1 MASNGQLPAQHHI
14 HKTNKYVRQ
23 PILSDAEPK
32 PEVASGDIAAVTL
45 LEALDCDHRP
55 SFAIRV
61 PPHPNHDE
69 WLDLVYSNTALHAVG
84 GLLAKITGKDAT
96 SVFAEGSK
104 TQLAFRNWVC
114 GRATQGDPLWRGP
127 AYTYEGH
134 VWNVITI
141 GRYRIISGVPTLLL
155 WVNASPSA
163 NGTRQIQA
171 PSNKSYTGAQSAY
184 SLPPPISPHEQ
195 PSNGAVLSP
204 RHIRHAS
211 FDGMLHILPSGV
223 RSSPHTDYFRSV
235 DWANTPLGPMQSWS
249 SDLRCMANMVL
260 SNTAPAV
267 LFWGEQLIM
276 LYNEPYIRLL
286 SHLHPCMGKS
296 IRTEA
301 PEHWISF
308 EPIVQHIKVT
318 GEPMAESDMLLF
330 IDKDGFL
337 EETHWCFQFVPISDR
352 HGCITAYYQS
362 FYELT
367 SHRLLER
374 RVSSLVAMGTL
385 SADARD
391 FPSFWNTTLRSLS
404 LNDKDV
410 PFALLYAAE
419 RHVSAEMPSMTSPGS
434 IPPLDGCVLKGTI
447 GVAANHPI
455 APTNINI
462 NDDSYVLHPA
472 ILRAARSGKA
482 TVVHL
487 DDLPEPSRVLDGIE
501 WRGYGDPCRILIV
514 CPIIPTTGNQVEGF
528 LIIGI
533 NPRRPFDEDYQQY
546 LHVMVRL
553 LATSLAS
560 IVLFEDEVRQREKD
574 IIQATQIQ
582 EQLMAEIQLKE
593 NKFQRFAERS
603 DVAIFITDPAG
614 AYTYRNQRW
623 YEIFEV
629 ASVDTNATEA
639 WLRIAFEEDVPYC
652 ESIFWKLVTEHQS
665 VCFELRTRMPFIP
678 PSNDCEQEN
687 EDTQHFRWILCS
699 AYPELSPDGEL
710 IEVVGNVTDISK
722 QKWAEGIQKIRTDSA
737 LQGKQH
743 LEHFI
748 DTTSHEMRNPLSA
761 IMQCADSITSSY
773 GQDGRM
779 SPAMGVISS
788 FLASTLDA
796 AQTISQCAQ
805 HMRHIVDDILTISK
819 LDSGLLDM
827 TPVIA
832 QPENVARHAV
842 KMFDAEAR
850 AAGIELSLVVGK
862 SYRNLEVEWASLDP
876 TRVLQILINLLTN
889 AIKFTRLEQETK
901 MVKVTLTASATE
913 PKSVPDGIQYN
924 DERLVG
930 NDHHLEDDWKTG
942 EELIFLQF
950 FVSDTGRGLSEEEK
964 SSLFTRFSQA
974 SPRTHIHYGGSGLG
988 LFISRRL
995 TELQGGAI
1003 GVSSAPGKGSTF
1015 AFYIKTRRA
1024 SPTPSRKGSL
1034 PHVFPEDVKH
1044 RPQIPQAG
1052 RSRPT
1057 QLQRAFTSEFD
1068 RRSNSPGSVF
1078 RRQSSDSTSMPT
1090 LIEHAH
1096 VNPESLGLPE
1106 GPNLQELQRT
1116 NSIPETLHVL
1126 IVEDNLVNQRVLSKQ
1141 LRNLGCAVSVA
1152 NHGQEALDFLPKT
1165 TFWNHNHPM
1174 SDGHARSDSLNTLFA
1189 EPISTDKE
1197 DEQPIALSLI
1207 LMDWEMPIMNGLT
1220 AVSEIRKLEEA
1231 GLLKGRIPVICVTAN
1246 VRKQQIDMAMAAGM
1260 NDVVGKPFRVAELLL
1275 RMKDVIAGMGG
1286 DGALRSP
1293 GMGGYTSWG

>member
-1 MASNGQLPAQHHI
+1 
-14 HKTNKYVRQ
+14 
-23 PILSDAEPK
+23 
-32 PEVASGDIAAVTL
+32 
-45 LEALDCDHRP
+45 
-55 SFAIRV
+55 
-61 PPHPNHDE
+61 
-69 WLDLVYSNTALHAVG
+69 
-84 GLLAKITGKDAT
+84 
-96 SVFAEGSK
+96 
-104 TQLAFRNWVC
+104 
-114 GRATQGDPLWRGP
+114 
-127 AYTYEGH
+127 
-134 VWNVITI
+134 
-141 GRYRIISGVPTLLL
+141 
-155 WVNASPSA
+155 
-163 NGTRQIQA
+163 
-171 PSNKSYTGAQSAY
+171 
-184 SLPPPISPHEQ
+184 
-195 PSNGAVLSP
+195 
-204 RHIRHAS
+204 
-211 FDGMLHILPSGV
+211 
-223 RSSPHTDYFRSV
+223 
-235 DWANTPLGPMQSWS
+235 
-249 SDLRCMANMVL
+249 MANMVL

-267 LFWGEQLIM
+267 LFWGEHLIM

-286 SHLHPCMGKS
+286 GHLHPCMGKS
-296 IRTEA
+296 IKTEA

-308 EPIVQHIKVT
+308 EPIVQHIKAT

-337 EETHWCFQFVPISDR
+337 EETHWCFQFVPISNR
-352 HGCITAYYQS
+352 NGLVTAYYQS

-410 PFALLYAAE
+410 PFALVYAAE
-419 RHVSAEMPSMTSPGS
+419 RHVSAEMPSITSPGS
-434 IPPLDGCVLKGTI
+434 ISPLDGCVLKGTI

-472 ILRAARSGKA
+472 ILRAAQSGKA

-487 DDLPEPSRVLDGIE
+487 DDLPEPSRVLEGIE
-501 WRGYGDPCRILIV
+501 WRGYGDPCRMLII

-528 LIIGI
+528 LVIGI

-593 NKFQRFAERS
+593 NRFQRFAERA

-614 AYTYRNQRW
+614 GYTYRNQRW

-629 ASVDTNATEA
+629 ASTETNATEA
-639 WLRIAFEEDVPYC
+639 WYKIVFEEDLPLC
-652 ESIFWKLVTEHQS
+652 ESIFWKLVTNRES
-665 VCFELRTRMPFIP
+665 VSFELRTRMPFT
-678 PSNDCEQEN
+678 PSSDDCEQET
-687 EDTQHFRWILCS
+687 EDAQHFRWILCS

-722 QKWAEGIQKIRTDSA
+722 QKWAEGIQKLRTDSA

-773 GQDGRM
+773 GQDGRLCTTMGGM
-779 SPAMGVISS
+779 SA

-842 KMFDAEAR
+842 KMFDAESR
-850 AAGIELSLVVGK
+850 AAGIQLSLVVGE
-862 SYRNLEVEWASLDP
+862 SYRDLEVEWASLDP

-889 AIKFTRLEQETK
+889 AIKFTRLEQTK
-901 MVKVTLTASATE
+901 CVKVTLTASATE
-913 PKSVPDGIQYN
+913 PKSVPGGIQYN

-930 NDHHLEDDWKTG
+930 NDHHLEEDWKSG

-950 FVSDTGRGLSEEEK
+950 SVSDTGRGLSEEEK
-964 SSLFTRFSQA
+964 STLFTRFSQA

-1003 GVSSAPGKGSTF
+1003 GVASEPRKGSTF
-1015 AFYIKTRRA
+1015 AFYIKTRRT
-1024 SPTPSRKGSL
+1024 SPAASRKGSL
-1034 PHVFPEDVKH
+1034 PHVFPEDIKH
-1044 RPQIPQAG
+1044 RPQLPQAA
-1052 RSRPT
+1052 RARPT

-1068 RRSNSPGSVF
+1068 RRSNSPGSVL
-1078 RRQSSDSTSMPT
+1078 RRQSSDSNSMPT

-1106 GPNLQELQRT
+1106 GPDLQELKRT

-1126 IVEDNLVNQRVLSKQ
+1126 VVEDNLVNQRVLSKQ
-1141 LRNLGCAVSVA
+1141 LRNLGCVVSVA
-1152 NHGQEALDFLPKT
+1152 NHGREALDFLPKT

-1174 SDGHARSDSLNTLFA
+1174 SDDHARNDSLDVPFT
-1189 EPISTDKE
+1189 EPTHTQQE
-1197 DEQPIALSLI
+1197 EEQPVPLNLI

-1220 AVSEIRKLEEA
+1220 AVSEIRKLEDT
-1231 GLLKGRIPVICVTAN
+1231 GLLKGRIPVIGVTAN

-1260 NDVVGKPFRVAELLL
+1260 DDVVGKPFRVAELLL
-1275 RMKDVIAGMGG
+1275 RMKDVIAGMEF
-1286 DGALRSP
+1286 DGAKKSP